1 MERDLVA
8 RRQCLTLRANF
19 WAGAAIDAGA
29 AGVVSYC
36 RSFGY
41 PPSDSEL
48 PQGSG
53 YSGAGVTLNRGDD
66 SPGTDSGRQATS
78 CETTTVSTLG
88 WPINLHCCK
97 VIGLR
102 NERRFRVDA

>member
-1 MERDLVA
+1 MGLNEIAIVNAGSSHGMKGSNREFQDFCN
-8 RRQCLTLRANF
+8 R
-19 WAGAAIDAGA
+19 AGAAIDAGA

-88 WPINLHCCK
+88 
-97 VIGLR
+97 
-102 NERRFRVDA
+102 

>member
-1 MERDLVA
+1 M
-8 RRQCLTLRANF
+8 
-19 WAGAAIDAGA
+19 
-29 AGVVSYC
+29 VSYC

-88 WPINLHCCK
+88 
-97 VIGLR
+97 
-102 NERRFRVDA
+102 